1 MLQCST
7 MDRISV
13 RELRQRA
20 TLWLREVQRGRQF
33 EITNRGQPVALLIP
47 IPAGNEIERLTAAGR
62 LSVPR
67 RNLSDR
73 GPPLAPKPG
82 QPLPSTILEQMR
94 ADER

>member
-1 MLQCST
+1 

-20 TLWLREVQRGRQF
+20 SVWLTEVERGRRF
-33 EITNRGQPVALLIP
+33 EITNRGRPVALLVP
-47 IPAGNEIERLTAAGR
+47 IPPGNEIERLTAAGR

-67 RNLSDR
+67 GKLSQLA
-73 GPPLAPKPG
+73 PPLPAIPG
-82 QPLPSTILEQMR
+82 QPLPSEVLEQMR